1 MYLTERETVDTTDN
15 RTGVRTDGVT
25 SLSHGVESLLQSN
38 PVKKEQYGQT
48 AKKGEVGTGSKLGL
62 QVDVDKHSDDEGSCK
77 ERLKVD
83 SINHVWDDE
92 EGDGNSNQNENETE
106 EEEEEGEEEGEEE
119 EEGDE
124 EDGEEEEG
132 DTQEG
137 QYYEELQEE
146 QEEDVGAES
155 GEQPDYKG
163 QCSESDSN
171 SELNSE
177 SNEEKRSEA
186 EVQESPHLRYITP
199 WKSFYS
205 VVHTDRMNTHS
216 LSHSK
221 TLSVAVSLSHSP
233 SVSFSLSLS
242 LPLSLTHSPNPHPS
256 SLTFTPS
263 HPTPRRDGSPFY
275 DEWENDDDTGYVYVR
290 LSEEEFFSIVEE
302 VSALC
307 CAELWCVTCDVWCG
321 VVCDVVYWV
330 VVTNWKI

>member
-1 MYLTERETVDTTDN
+1 MHTITSQHNITLPVMYLTERETVDTTDN

-38 PVKKEQYGQT
+38 SVKKEQYGQT

-106 EEEEEGEEEGEEE
+106 EEEEGEEE
-119 EEGDE
+119 E
-124 EDGEEEEG
+124 GEEEEG

-146 QEEDVGAES
+146 QEEDAGAES

-199 WKSFYS
+199 
-205 VVHTDRMNTHS
+205 
-216 LSHSK
+216 
-221 TLSVAVSLSHSP
+221 
-233 SVSFSLSLS
+233 
-242 LPLSLTHSPNPHPS
+242 
-256 SLTFTPS
+256 
-263 HPTPRRDGSPFY
+263 
-275 DEWENDDDTGYVYVR
+275 
-290 LSEEEFFSIVEE
+290 
-302 VSALC
+302 
-307 CAELWCVTCDVWCG
+307 
-321 VVCDVVYWV
+321 
-330 VVTNWKI
+330 